1 MILPLPRA
9 GPLIPSKAS
18 RPRSAPARAPDP
30 PFGALRPMTSIRR
43 SRPAFALLATFAALA
58 LPGCMQNETSTTL
71 LADGSGTASDTVIV
85 DIERTKQLIETAKMF
100 GGMQQGGGGP
110 GGLPADLD
118 VEKMLEANYGK
129 AALEAQLKET
139 PGVEVK
145 SVTSE
150 LKEGK
155 RIAKREFAFSGF
167 DALGAAA
174 FQTMTAELKKNDDGS
189 WTLEMDALGAMRPLL
204 SMGGD
209 ASGGGGMGFDPQAM
223 MGMVAEMVGDFRVK
237 RTFTLPGTIVETNGK
252 QAEDGKN
259 APGKMSVKFKGDGL
273 TLKPFKYAPSMADL
287 AKRMQPPAEKPATPT
302 TPTTPK
308 APEPAPTK

>member
-1 MILPLPRA
+1 
-9 GPLIPSKAS
+9 
-18 RPRSAPARAPDP
+18 
-30 PFGALRPMTSIRR
+30 MTSIRR

-252 QAEDGKN
+252 QAEDGKTVSWSFSIEDLKTATGDPKN

>member
-1 MILPLPRA
+1 MTSNR
-9 GPLIPSKAS
+9 
-18 RPRSAPARAPDP
+18 RPRQTL
-30 PFGALRPMTSIRR
+30 AL
-43 SRPAFALLATFAALA
+43 FATLAALA

-85 DIERTKQLIETAKMF
+85 DIDRTKQLIETAKMF

-110 GGLPADLD
+110 GGLPADFD
-118 VEKMLEANYGK
+118 VEKMLDATYGK

-145 SVTSE
+145 SVSSE
-150 LKEGK
+150 LKDGK

-189 WTLEMDALGAMRPLL
+189 WSLEMDALGAMRPLL

-252 QAEDGKN
+252 QAEDGKTVSWSFSIEDLKTATGDPKN
-259 APGKMSVKFKGDGL
+259 APGKMSVKFKGEGL
-273 TLKPFKYAPSMADL
+273 TLKPFKYAPTMADL
-287 AKRMQPPAEKPATPT
+287 AKRMQPPAVKPATPT
-302 TPTTPK
+302 TPETPK

>member
-1 MILPLPRA
+1 
-9 GPLIPSKAS
+9 
-18 RPRSAPARAPDP
+18 
-30 PFGALRPMTSIRR
+30 
-43 SRPAFALLATFAALA
+43 
-58 LPGCMQNETSTTL
+58 
-71 LADGSGTASDTVIV
+71 
-85 DIERTKQLIETAKMF
+85 
-100 GGMQQGGGGP
+100 
-110 GGLPADLD
+110 
-118 VEKMLEANYGK
+118 
-129 AALEAQLKET
+129 
-139 PGVEVK
+139 
-145 SVTSE
+145 
-150 LKEGK
+150 
-155 RIAKREFAFSGF
+155 
-167 DALGAAA
+167 
-174 FQTMTAELKKNDDGS
+174 MTAELKKNDDGS

-252 QAEDGKN
+252 QAEDGKTVSWSFSIEDLKTATGDPKN

>member
-1 MILPLPRA
+1 
-9 GPLIPSKAS
+9 
-18 RPRSAPARAPDP
+18 
-30 PFGALRPMTSIRR
+30 MTSIRR
-43 SRPAFALLATFAALA
+43 PRPALALLATFAALA

-252 QAEDGKN
+252 QAEDGKTVSWSFSIEDLKTATGDPKN

>member
-1 MILPLPRA
+1 
-9 GPLIPSKAS
+9 
-18 RPRSAPARAPDP
+18 
-30 PFGALRPMTSIRR
+30 MTSIRR
-43 SRPAFALLATFAALA
+43 PRQALALLATFAALA

-71 LADGSGTASDTVIV
+71 LADGSGTASDTVTV

-100 GGMQQGGGGP
+100 GGMQQGGGGA
-110 GGLPADLD
+110 GGLPADFD
-118 VEKMLEANYGK
+118 VEKMLDATYGK

-145 SVTSE
+145 SVSSE
-150 LKEGK
+150 LKDGK

-174 FQTMTAELKKNDDGS
+174 FQTTTAELKKNDDGS

-252 QAEDGKN
+252 QGEDGKTVSWSFSIEDLKTATGDPKN

-287 AKRMQPPAEKPATPT
+287 AKRMQPPAAKPAAPT
-302 TPTTPK
+302 TPETPK

>member
-1 MILPLPRA
+1 MTSTR
-9 GPLIPSKAS
+9 
-18 RPRSAPARAPDP
+18 RPRQ
-30 PFGALRPMTSIRR
+30 AL
-43 SRPAFALLATFAALA
+43 ALLATFAALA
-58 LPGCMQNETSTTL
+58 LPGCMQNETTTTL
-71 LADGSGTASDTVIV
+71 LADGSGTASDTVTV
-85 DIERTKQLIETAKMF
+85 DIERTKQLVETAKMF
-100 GGMQQGGGGP
+100 GGMQGGGGGP
-110 GGLPADLD
+110 GGLPADFD
-118 VEKMLEANYGK
+118 VEKMLDATYGK

-150 LKEGK
+150 LKDGK
-155 RIAKREFAFSGF
+155 RVAKREFAFSGF

-174 FQTMTAELKKNDDGS
+174 FQTMTAELKKNEDGS

-252 QAEDGKN
+252 QAEDGKTVSWSFSIEDLKTATGDPKN

-273 TLKPFKYAPSMADL
+273 TLKPFKYAPTMADL
-287 AKRMQPPAEKPATPT
+287 AKRMQPPAAKPAAPT
-302 TPTTPK
+302 TPETPK

>member
-1 MILPLPRA
+1 
-9 GPLIPSKAS
+9 
-18 RPRSAPARAPDP
+18 
-30 PFGALRPMTSIRR
+30 MTSIRR

-85 DIERTKQLIETAKMF
+85 DIERTKQLVETAKMF

-110 GGLPADLD
+110 GGLPADFD
-118 VEKMLEANYGK
+118 VEKTLDATYGK

-150 LKEGK
+150 LKDGK

-237 RTFTLPGTIVETNGK
+237 RTFTLPGTIVDTNGK
-252 QAEDGKN
+252 QAEDGKTVSWSFSIEDLKTATGDPKN
-259 APGKMSVKFKGDGL
+259 APGKMSVKFKGEGL
-273 TLKPFKYAPSMADL
+273 TLKPFKYAPTMADL

>member
-1 MILPLPRA
+1 
-9 GPLIPSKAS
+9 
-18 RPRSAPARAPDP
+18 
-30 PFGALRPMTSIRR
+30 MTSIRR

-85 DIERTKQLIETAKMF
+85 DIERTKQLFETAKMF

-110 GGLPADLD
+110 GGLPADFD
-118 VEKMLEANYGK
+118 VEKMLDATYGK

-150 LKEGK
+150 LKDGK

-252 QAEDGKN
+252 QAEDGKTVSWSFSIEDLKTATGDPKN
-259 APGKMSVKFKGDGL
+259 APGKMSVKFKGEGL
-273 TLKPFKYAPSMADL
+273 TLKPFKYAPTMADL

-302 TPTTPK
+302 TPK